1 MNRYL
6 VLKTIVELGNFTK
19 AADKLGLTQSA
30 VSQSVSSLE
39 DELSI
44 KLLNRSRSGVS
55 LTVEGSSLFPNIEKI
70 CYELRALHERAGEI
84 RNLESGTIRIGSMG
98 SVSAHWLPSLI
109 AKFQKRYP
117 KIEFTLLQGDYV
129 SIAEWIK
136 SGAVDFGFVNAHAVS
151 GIKTSPVKEGRML
164 AVLPEGHKL
173 ASLDTVPL
181 EALANEPFILLEEGE
196 YSEPL
201 KAFEQSGFKPDIRYT
216 IHDDYAIMN
225 MVEAGLG
232 VSIMAEL
239 MLRRINYR
247 LTLRPTSPQVVR
259 PISVGYKDSLSL
271 TTASRRFLDLL
282 REQIPKL
289 P

>member
-151 GIKTSPVKEGRML
+151 GIKTFPVKEGRML